1 MSMKTIETDI
11 IVSQDGQ
18 AKLDLKLSA
27 DVAPGRHRAVIVL
40 DERPAPAISGGED
53 PMVDFPVHN
62 DGPWPEN
69 LSLRRADL
77 YGDDER

>member
-1 MSMKTIETDI
+1 MRAIETDI

-18 AKLDLKLSA
+18 ARIDLKLSA
-27 DVAPGRHRAVIVL
+27 DVPPGRHRAVIVL
-40 DERPAPAISGGED
+40 DERPVSAVPGRENFLA
-53 PMVDFPVHN
+53 DFPVH
-62 DGPWPEN
+62 DFGPWPEN

>member
-1 MSMKTIETDI
+1 MKAIETDI

-18 AKLDLKLSA
+18 ARIDLKLSA
-27 DVAPGRHRAVIVL
+27 DVP
-40 DERPAPAISGGED
+40 S
-53 PMVDFPVHN
+53 DFPVH
-62 DGPWPEN
+62 DFGPWPEN